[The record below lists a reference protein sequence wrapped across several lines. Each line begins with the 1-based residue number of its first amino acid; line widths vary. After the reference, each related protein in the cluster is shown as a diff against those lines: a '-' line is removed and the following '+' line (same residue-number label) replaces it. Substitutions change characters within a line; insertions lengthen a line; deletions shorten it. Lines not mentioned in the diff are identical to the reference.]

1 MLLNL
6 NLNQTFSALQVYQIF
21 STLTIMLNQKI
32 LEACFTW
39 TYTFGT
45 KFRRTCHSRV
55 GYDSTCT
62 GEIHH

>member
-32 LEACFTW
+32 LKACFTCI
-39 TYTFGT
+39 YTFGT
-45 KFRRTCHSRV
+45 KDGPV
-55 GYDSTCT
+55 IP
-62 GEIHH
+62 E